1 MRLHLT
7 LYPFGSITFS
17 KLTLFQFLYFLFNFH
32 GSLLPHSVSQRYY
45 ITTYTLSLSTTF
57 LSFFYIFL
65 SFFSTS
71 HDTLAPV
78 VEIIYKTHKN
88 LSTIFG
94 KFLINKKKPD
104 ESSDLHFINFLF
116 FQSFVKLN
124 ICCL

>member
-65 SFFSTS
+65 PFFTTS

-78 VEIIYKTHKN
+78 VEKN
-88 LSTIFG
+88 F
-94 KFLINKKKPD
+94 
-104 ESSDLHFINFLF
+104 NFL
-116 FQSFVKLN
+116 QNLY
-124 ICCL
+124 